1 MNRSSKLSQGC
12 SKHLGQLIQEYC
24 NDCKQLLCL
33 QCIASMNHHDHQLSK
48 YSDYLG
54 KCTIEAEDYLRRV
67 RNLAQRTEEARR
79 TLMNYKKKY
88 EECYRQSLVV
98 LESFTI
104 VSNGMKEWKEKTI
117 DNLENRKELQL
128 RQLAER
134 ISVLK
139 KSREEGHPLQ
149 QKMVGRPIEIML
161 PEVLFFK
168 QGIENLH
175 KTIQVLSPSYIS
187 RQKLRERRSRAISFS
202 SSSSLYMGLRRFRS
216 RSSSCSTSLSTSLA
230 SLASDTSDCSVSS
243 EFNSSVETFQNS
255 LDPKQSLP
263 IIQRMQA
270 GELPVKGKPLK
281 FPSLESFMEEDS
293 PQDIYEAVY
302 ETNSRK
308 PKQSLSKL
316 QIGKGIQ
323 DRDLPVKST
332 LSSLKSFREDLSPSL
347 ELYEDPTM
355 FTQSSLQKVDY
366 LSTETEST
374 EGDKNVEM
382 TYESSCSEV
391 YVTSDRKSHSKPLP
405 KHYENEEQ
413 NTPTYISTHEA
424 SGSEEYYDDITPDTI
439 PLSPK
444 QDEKYDYIS
453 VNTGE
458 DKKTPPPLPEQHQEY
473 DYVPVN
479 TGEDKKTSLPISKQD
494 EDYDYIPFSTGEDE
508 IPPPLP
514 PQYSEEEQEIY
525 DEIGENKKNPPP
537 LPPRARRSAF
547 QKKVHPFNIIAAS
560 CFAQTPN
567 ETVSLYDVCSTRD
580 GNIVVSDPDNSCLRI
595 ATGTGENSKKITGR
609 LKEMCQPKA
618 VAYDS
623 THDRVL
629 VSSHQNEEYSLGRV
643 KIGRKITFKEMKLG
657 KNVNPIAI
665 ASASCTSGGACC
677 YVTVWPKSRDF
688 SVHRLDCNGKFGG
701 KLDVVKIPQGI
712 DYHDSGYLVIS
723 DLKEGYLLKT
733 TPEGKALWD
742 KHADAR
748 TPGILNQPFGVVILP
763 NQYVAVTESG
773 NHRVSIFS
781 DIGNLVVRFGR
792 KGSDPGE
799 FYNPQGICL
808 HSSNQLIIVDS
819 GNRRLQIFSLESLE
833 LFFSATDEQNISN
846 TCNDDHI
853 YDVYDI

>member
-33 QCIASMNHHDHQLSK
+33 QCIATMNHHHHQLSK

-54 KCTIEAEDYLRRV
+54 KCRIEAEDYLRRV

-117 DNLENRKELQL
+117 NNLENRKELQL

-139 KSREEGHPLQ
+139 KIREEGHPLQ
-149 QKMVGRPIEIML
+149 QKMVGKPIEIML

-168 QGIENLH
+168 QGIENVQE
-175 KTIQVLSPSYIS
+175 TIQELSPSYI
-187 RQKLRERRSRAISFS
+187 KLRERRSSFS

-230 SLASDTSDCSVSS
+230 SLASDTSNGSVSS

-263 IIQRMQA
+263 IIPR
-270 GELPVKGKPLK
+270 
-281 FPSLESFMEEDS
+281 
-293 PQDIYEAVY
+293 
-302 ETNSRK
+302 
-308 PKQSLSKL
+308 
-316 QIGKGIQ
+316 IQ
-323 DRDLPVKST
+323 GGVLPVKSKP
-332 LSSLKSFREDLSPSL
+332 LK
-347 ELYEDPTM
+347 
-355 FTQSSLQKVDY
+355 FTQSSLQKVDS

-374 EGDKNVEM
+374 EGEKYVEM
-382 TYESSCSEV
+382 TYESSCSEE
-391 YVTSDRKSHSKPLP
+391 YVTSDRNSHTKPLP

-413 NTPTYISTHEA
+413 NTPAIISDVEVTHEA
-424 SGSEEYYDDITPDTI
+424 SGSEEYYDDVTSDTI

-444 QDEKYDYIS
+444 QDEKYDYI
-453 VNTGE
+453 
-458 DKKTPPPLPEQHQEY
+458 PF
-473 DYVPVN
+473 N
-479 TGEDKKTSLPISKQD
+479 TGEDKKTSLPLPKQD
-494 EDYDYIPFSTGEDE
+494 EDYDYIPFSTR

-525 DEIGENKKNPPP
+525 DEIGENTKNPPP

-547 QKKVHPFNIIAAS
+547 QKKVPPFNIIAAS

-567 ETVSLYDVCSTRD
+567 EIVSLYDVCSTRD

-595 ATGTGENSKKITGR
+595 ATGTGENSKKITGQ
-609 LKEMCQPKA
+609 LKEACQPKA
-618 VAYDS
+618 IAYDS

-643 KIGRKITFKEMKLG
+643 KIGRKIAFKEMKLG

-677 YVTVWPKSRDF
+677 YMTVWPKSGDF

-723 DLKEGYLLKT
+723 DLKEGCLLKT

-799 FYNPQGICL
+799 FDNPQGICL

-833 LFFSATDEQNISN
+833 LFFQCD
-846 TCNDDHI
+846 
-853 YDVYDI
+853 